1 VSRPAPSYSG
11 PEFRRN
17 DHDRRPPSRVLTAKL
32 MGDPAPD
39 REARSAAKFAELEA
53 TEKGVKER
61 KAVRDASAV
70 RR

>member
-1 VSRPAPSYSG
+1 MRRPAPTYSG

-17 DHDRRPPSRVLTAKL
+17 DRDRQAPSRVLTGKL

-53 TEKGVKER
+53 AERGVKDR